1 MFFLCTLWLNK
12 EKRMKDKIGFI
23 GAGNMG
29 EALIKGILKAKLLSS
44 QKVCASDIRETKLK
58 QFQKTYGIKTFKDNK
73 ELVSQVNIILLA
85 VKPQNMEEVLS
96 EIAPVIEKKHL
107 VISIAAGITTSYI
120 SKRLN
125 DKISVVRIMPNT
137 PALIQE
143 GASAL
148 AMGKHATQSDLKSV
162 QKLFESVGKTVV
174 VDESLMDAVTG
185 LSGSGPA
192 YVFLFIEALAD
203 AGVKMGLSR
212 SVALL
217 LSAQTCLGAAR
228 MVSETGE
235 HPAKLK
241 DMVTSP
247 GGTTISGL
255 HALEAGGLRT
265 TIMDAVEAAT
275 RRSKELGQVKK

>member
-1 MFFLCTLWLNK
+1 
-12 EKRMKDKIGFI
+12 MKDKMGFI

-44 QKVCASDIRETKLK
+44 QKVYASDIRETRLK

-73 ELVSQVNIILLA
+73 ELVSQVKIILLA

-96 EIAPVIEKKHL
+96 EIAPAIEKKHL

-125 DKISVVRIMPNT
+125 DKISVIRIMPNT

-148 AMGKHATQSDLKSV
+148 AVGKHATQSDLKSV

-192 YVFLFIEALAD
+192 YVFLIIEALAD

-217 LSAQTCLGAAR
+217 LSTQTCLGAAR

>member
-1 MFFLCTLWLNK
+1 MI
-12 EKRMKDKIGFI
+12 KDKVGFI

-29 EALIKGILKAKLLSS
+29 EALMKGILEAKLLSS
-44 QKVCASDIRETKLK
+44 QNVYASDIRETRLK
-58 QFQKTYGIKTFKDNK
+58 QLQKAYGIKTLKDNK
-73 ELVSQVNIILLA
+73 NLVSQANIILLA

-96 EIAPVIEKKHL
+96 EIAPAIEKKHL
-107 VISIAAGITTSYI
+107 IISIAAGITTSYI
-120 SKRLN
+120 SRHLK
-125 DKISVVRIMPNT
+125 DKIPVIRIMPNT

-148 AMGKHATQSDLKSV
+148 AMGKHVKESDLKTA
-162 QKLFESVGKTVV
+162 QRLFESVGKTVV

-203 AGVKMGLSR
+203 AGVKMGLPR
-212 SVALL
+212 SIALL
-217 LSAQTCLGAAR
+217 LSTQTCLGAAK

-255 HALEAGGLRT
+255 HSLEAGGLRT

>member
-1 MFFLCTLWLNK
+1 
-12 EKRMKDKIGFI
+12 MKDKIGFI

-29 EALIKGILKAKLLSS
+29 EALIKGILKAELLSP
-44 QKVCASDIRETKLK
+44 QNVYASDIRETRLK
-58 QFQKTYGIKTFKDNK
+58 QLQKTYGIITFKDNK
-73 ELVSQVNIILLA
+73 KLTSKAKIIVLA
-85 VKPQNMEEVLS
+85 VKPQDMEKVLG
-96 EIAPVIEKKHL
+96 EIAPEVNKKHL
-107 VISIAAGITTSYI
+107 IISIAAGITTSYI
-120 SKRLN
+120 SRYLKN
-125 DKISVVRIMPNT
+125 KVPIIRIMPNT

-148 AMGKHATQSDLKSV
+148 AMGKNATHNDLKSA
-162 QKLFESVGKTVV
+162 QRLFESVGKTVM

-203 AGVKMGLSR
+203 AGVKMGLHR

-217 LSAQTCLGAAR
+217 LSTQTCLGAAR
-228 MVSETGE
+228 MVLETGD
-235 HPAKLK
+235 HPAKLR

-255 HALEAGGLRT
+255 HALEAGGMRT
-265 TIMDAVEAAT
+265 TLMDAVEAAT
-275 RRSKELGQVKK
+275 RRSRELGQMKK

>member
-1 MFFLCTLWLNK
+1 
-12 EKRMKDKIGFI
+12 MKDKIGFI

-148 AMGKHATQSDLKSV
+148 AMGKHANKSDIKSV